1 MSGTAEKKNYEWIS
15 TLRGFAALLVFT
27 AHLPIPFPHIVS
39 FAIGRTGVALFFLI
53 TGYLAVQSRRK
64 RSRKQYLFNRFVRMY
79 PVFWLI
85 LIATY
90 VVKIIA
96 WNADFVRYL
105 KDLAFNMTLFNE
117 FLGSDC
123 IIGTSWMMPIQV
135 CFFVMLA
142 ALAPDFFDGGK
153 AGALRTDVLFVSVSV
168 LTLAV
173 AVMRH
178 FSGKPLPT
186 AFGLLILLAII
197 GIKYNEC
204 GKISGVVRY
213 LAFFAATF
221 LPSVILSYKDEAVGY
236 IAAYAAGIAL
246 FAAAEKTGFSAEA
259 MNKLGSVG
267 FSFFL
272 AADIPHIIL
281 EEFIDTEASTL
292 KLVVFIAVKLAASLV
307 LAYLLTRFVEKPMLK
322 KAKDIEVALK

>member
-1 MSGTAEKKNYEWIS
+1 MSVRENNYKWIS

-27 AHLPIPFPHIVS
+27 AHLPIPLPHVVN

-53 TGYLAVQSRRK
+53 MGYLAVQSRRK
-64 RSRKQYLFNRFVRMY
+64 RTKKQYLFNRFVRMY

-90 VVKIIA
+90 VVKILA
-96 WNADFVRYL
+96 WNADFFVYL
-105 KDLAFNMTLFNE
+105 KDLLLNMTLFNE

-123 IIGTSWMMPIQV
+123 IIGSSWMMPIQV

-142 ALAPDFFDGGK
+142 LLPPDFFEGGDK
-153 AGALRTDVLFVSVSV
+153 RGARRTDVLFISVSL

-173 AVMRH
+173 AVMRYY
-178 FSGKPLPT
+178 SGKPLPT
-186 AFGLLILLAII
+186 AFGLLMLLAVI
-197 GIKYNEC
+197 GVKYSEC
-204 GKISGVVRY
+204 GSLRGMVRY
-213 LAFFAATF
+213 LVIFAVIF
-221 LPSVILSYKDEAVGY
+221 LPSVMLSYRDEALGY
-236 IAAYAAGIAL
+236 IIAYAAGIAL
-246 FAAAEKTGFSAEA
+246 FAAAKGTEVSADA

-281 EEFIDTEASTL
+281 EKFIDTESSVP
-292 KLVVFIAVKLAASLV
+292 KLIVFIILKLAASLV

-322 KAKDIEVALK
+322 KAKDIEAALK